1 MFSRQTVHK
10 HVKMSL
16 FGKIFGDS
24 ESKDTEAGNIS
35 WNQLTDIKQLDDII
49 QESAET
55 PAIIFKHS
63 TRCAIS
69 RMALRTFE
77 KEYNIEEGKAK
88 PYFLDLLEHRDIS
101 NEIANIFHVEH
112 QSPQLLLVKDG
123 VVLYH
128 TSHQDINAG
137 EVREKI

>member
-1 MFSRQTVHK
+1 MGLFNK
-10 HVKMSL
+10 L
-16 FGKIFGDS
+16 FGNSD
-24 ESKDTEAGNIS
+24 SKDTPSGNVE
-35 WNQLTDIKQLDDII
+35 WNELTEIKQLDDII

-69 RMALRTFE
+69 RMALRNFE
-77 KEYNIEEGKAK
+77 SEYNIEEGRVK

-101 NEIANIFHVEH
+101 NEIANIFHVQH
-112 QSPQLLLVKDG
+112 QSPQLLVVKDG
-123 VVLYH
+123 VVVYH

-137 EVREKI
+137 VVKEKI